1 MFKRKAPPGGGSRS
15 FVTFVLEP
23 LYKIYAT
30 ILGEHDTSVKDM
42 MEELVR
48 K

>member
-1 MFKRKAPPGGGSRS
+1 M
-15 FVTFVLEP
+15 TFVLEP
-23 LYKIYAT
+23 LYKVYAT

-48 K
+48 VCCVSDIHSSL